1 MDEQLKQAVALGREH
16 YEKREYDKAERY
28 LTKVLAAGTRFADI
42 HNMMGVIHHDKGLL
56 DAARDAFKR
65 ALEINPSY
73 TEAALNLAV
82 TYNDLGE
89 YEQAQQVYR
98 GAVQRDARG
107 RHAVDPFA
115 KGKIAN
121 LHADVAHA
129 YLEID
134 LPNEAVQEYRS
145 AIRLCPQFADIRVKL
160 AETYR
165 QMGDLTAAR
174 YELEETIG
182 VRPDY
187 LPARVALGVV
197 MLLSGQRA
205 EAVRIWEDA
214 LKRDPKNK
222 AAEMYLRMA
231 NSAPLA
237 TDPPR
242 S

>member
-1 MDEQLKQAVALGREH
+1 
-16 YEKREYDKAERY
+16 
-28 LTKVLAAGTRFADI
+28 
-42 HNMMGVIHHDKGLL
+42 
-56 DAARDAFKR
+56 
-65 ALEINPSY
+65 
-73 TEAALNLAV
+73 
-82 TYNDLGE
+82 
-89 YEQAQQVYR
+89 VYR
-98 GAVQRDARG
+98 GAVQRDAHG

-174 YELEETIG
+174 YELEETIR

-187 LPARVALGVV
+187 VPARVALGVV
-197 MLLSGQRA
+197 LLISGQRA
-205 EAVRIWEDA
+205 EAMRIWEDA
-214 LKRDPKNK
+214 LKREPQNK

-231 NSAPLA
+231 NSTPPA